1 MNNDSQSFSD
11 KILVEKVLSGN
22 TQAFAIIVKQ
32 TERLVAQIVRKMIT
46 NEEDQKD
53 LVQEIYLKVYQR
65 INTFRFQSKLSTW
78 IGSIAYHT
86 SINYLEKKKIPL
98 YDIDAL
104 HENTFVQH
112 DNAEKKLFRNE
123 TSNILNSE
131 INKLPPI
138 YKTLISL
145 YHIEELPNKE
155 IAEITGLPEG
165 TVKSYLYRA
174 RKILKENIESN
185 FKDQLL

>member
-65 INTFRFQSKLSTW
+65 INTFRFQSK
-78 IGSIAYHT
+78 
-86 SINYLEKKKIPL
+86 
-98 YDIDAL
+98 
-104 HENTFVQH
+104 
-112 DNAEKKLFRNE
+112 
-123 TSNILNSE
+123 
-131 INKLPPI
+131 
-138 YKTLISL
+138 
-145 YHIEELPNKE
+145 
-155 IAEITGLPEG
+155 
-165 TVKSYLYRA
+165 
-174 RKILKENIESN
+174 
-185 FKDQLL
+185 